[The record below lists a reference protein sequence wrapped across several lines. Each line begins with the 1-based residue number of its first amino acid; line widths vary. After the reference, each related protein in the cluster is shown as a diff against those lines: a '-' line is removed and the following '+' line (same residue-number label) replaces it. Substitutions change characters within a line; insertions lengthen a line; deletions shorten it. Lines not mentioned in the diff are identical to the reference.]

1 MSERNHIKKAISLPP
16 GKIWREARH
25 RLRRHLGRLRAR
37 MLGTEITDAEFLQSL
52 SADFPDVRGL
62 SVHLASEAESPFFL
76 NPTHRPEVINTIR
89 EAYPEMEIRTIAAAD
104 QACDHV
110 FDLLGA
116 GPTHLGDPI
125 DWHIDFKSGHRF
137 NPQQYYADV
146 RRAPYPGGYDIKV
159 PWELSRCQHFVWLGQ
174 AYWFTDD
181 EKYALAFV
189 DQVSSWIEQNRPQFG
204 VNWASTMDVAI
215 RAVNWLWGY
224 HFFQDSP
231 RLDNEF
237 RLTFFKSLLAHGR
250 HIFRNLENQGDFT
263 GNHYLANLVGLIYL
277 GILCPEFKEA
287 HRWRTFGLQELER
300 EMFEQVY
307 PDGVNFE
314 ASTSYHRLVTEMFLS
329 TVILTQLNGI
339 AFSTP
344 FMDRLERMLEF
355 VLTITRPDG
364 TVPQIGDNDN
374 GRLHR
379 LKVWDPPER
388 EWIDFRYLLAI
399 GAVLFERKDF
409 AQAAGDQWQEAIW
422 LLGKPAAGLRQSTED
437 DHSPLHLRMHQ
448 FADAGICVVR
458 HDDWHMTVSAGP
470 VGQKGRG
477 GHAHNDQ
484 LSFEL
489 YANDQA
495 WIVDP
500 GTYVYTSDYEA
511 RHLFRSTGYHNTPQ
525 VYCHSALEQ
534 HRCSSRR
541 LFSMK
546 QQSVSQIER
555 TETDAYIQLLLALSN
570 YAGLDL
576 SLERKIQVRKQDGVG
591 IVHDRLIGDATCG
604 FSTHFHLADLP
615 VDRAQDRPHRYLIGE
630 DDKWLLLECLTPDGV
645 RSSIS
650 SGWISPGYGTRH
662 PAPVVTFQATPELAH
677 TGMTVGF
684 RCLESHPAARPQ
696 DAARFAALLEA
707 LKSNTI
713 PEVG

>member
-1 MSERNHIKKAISLPP
+1 
-16 GKIWREARH
+16 
-25 RLRRHLGRLRAR
+25 
-37 MLGTEITDAEFLQSL
+37 
-52 SADFPDVRGL
+52 
-62 SVHLASEAESPFFL
+62 
-76 NPTHRPEVINTIR
+76 VINAIR

-125 DWHIDFKSGHRF
+125 DWHVDFKSGHRF
-137 NPQQYYADV
+137 DPQQFYADV
-146 RRAPYPGGYDIKV
+146 RSAPYPGGYDIKA
-159 PWELSRCQHFVWLGQ
+159 PWELSRCQHFAWLGQ

-181 EKYALAFV
+181 EKYAQEFV
-189 DQVSSWIEQNRPQFG
+189 DQVLSWIERNQPQFG
-204 VNWASTMDVAI
+204 VNWACTMDVAI

-224 HFFQDSP
+224 HFFKDSP
-231 RLDNEF
+231 SLNDAF

-287 HRWRTFGLQELER
+287 HRWRVFGLAELER

-329 TVILTQLNGI
+329 AVILAQLNGHT
-339 AFSTP
+339 FSTI
-344 FMDRLERMLEF
+344 FMDRLEKMLEF
-355 VLTITRPDG
+355 IMTVTRPNG
-364 TVPQIGDNDN
+364 TVAQIGDNDN

-388 EWIDFRYLLAI
+388 EWVDFRYLLAI

-409 AQAAGDQWQEAIW
+409 AQAAEDQWEEAIW
-422 LLGKPAAGLRQSTED
+422 LLGKPAAGLRQSAEY
-437 DHSPLHLRMHQ
+437 DHSPLHLRTRQ

-458 HDDWHMTVSAGP
+458 HDDWHVTVSAGP
-470 VGQKGRG
+470 VGQNGKG
-477 GHAHNDQ
+477 GHAHNDA

-489 YANDQA
+489 YANGQA

-500 GTYVYTSDYEA
+500 GTYVYTFDYEA

-525 VYCHSALEQ
+525 IYCQSPLEQ

-546 QQSVSQIER
+546 PKATSQIEKK
-555 TETDAYIQLLLALSN
+555 ETSLYIQLLLTLSN
-570 YAGLDL
+570 YAGTGI
-576 SLERKIQVRKQDGVG
+576 SVERIILIGKNENVG
-591 IVHDRLIGDATCG
+591 IIQDRLIGDSHCN

-615 VDRAQDRPHRYLIGE
+615 VSLIEEGSLSYLIGE
-630 DDKWLLLECLTPDGV
+630 ERKWLLLQCLTPNGV

-650 SGWISPGYGTRH
+650 SGWLSPGYGARYR
-662 PAPVVTFQATPELAH
+662 APVATYQATSEVANS
-677 TGMTVGF
+677 GMAVGF
-684 RCLESHPAARPQ
+684 CYLETKRVSTSQRHAY
-696 DAARFAALLEA
+696 FSAALSHLGE
-707 LKSNTI
+707 I
-713 PEVG
+713 